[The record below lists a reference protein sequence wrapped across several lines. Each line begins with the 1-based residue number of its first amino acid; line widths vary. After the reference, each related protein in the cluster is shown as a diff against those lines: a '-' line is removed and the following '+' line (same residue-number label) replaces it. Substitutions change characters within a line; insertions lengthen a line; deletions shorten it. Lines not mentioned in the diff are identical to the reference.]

1 MLALG
6 LSGIIA
12 LVISALLQLAA
23 ANYRQQ
29 QDQQR
34 LSSALTSSWSTLGYY
49 AELAETWAPTSS
61 NDDSWRVDYQRSAAS
76 SRSGA
81 DCALHESSYSVGATL
96 SNTFYIDSE
105 DDAWHLHCDAYSE
118 QKLVPDIANA
128 RLLYGV
134 DLGSWAGTSFAYG
147 AYDQQADLYL
157 SAADVDSSP
166 AHSQR
171 QSRLTRRTANLASA
185 NTEPNP
191 RIPRRRPR
199 ALRRQ
204 RQRAAPTRR
213 HELCLAQRPAL
224 GSAAS
229 RYYWFYSL
237 TPYWSPPCS
246 RAGNCSKTA
255 RQQPIAARSLPA
267 APRPAIAHQR
277 RAQSTRDLT
286 TRQHQRLPRRRR
298 HLATSLLGS

>member
-1 MLALG
+1 MTSCSANSQSHSRCRGGVWFDALLALG
-6 LSGIIA
+6 LSGIVA

-49 AELAETWAPTSS
+49 SELAETWAPTSS
-61 NDDSWRVDYQRSAAS
+61 NDNSWRVDYQRSAES

-96 SNTFYIDSE
+96 SNSFYIDSA

-157 SAADVDSSP
+157 SAADIDS
-166 AHSQR
+166 
-171 QSRLTRRTANLASA
+171 
-185 NTEPNP
+185 
-191 RIPRRRPR
+191 
-199 ALRRQ
+199 
-204 RQRAAPTRR
+204 
-213 HELCLAQRPAL
+213 AQRIVSVKVAL
-224 GSAAS
+224 
-229 RYYWFYSL
+229 L
-237 TPYWSPPCS
+237 
-246 RAGNCSKTA
+246 
-255 RQQPIAARSLPA
+255 AARPTSPRQTPSPIPEFLGDALPPLSGSGSEQLQLGVMSYA
-267 APRPAIAHQR
+267 LPN
-277 RAQSTRDLT
+277 AQ
-286 TRQHQRLPRRRR
+286 H
-298 HLATSLLGS
+298 

>member
-1 MLALG
+1 MTNCSANSQSRSRCRGGVWFDALLALG

-105 DDAWHLHCDAYSE
+105 DEAWHLHCDAYSE

-157 SAADVDSSP
+157 SAADVDST
-166 AHSQR
+166 QR
-171 QSRLTRRTANLASA
+171 VVSVKV
-185 NTEPNP
+185 
-191 RIPRRRPR
+191 
-199 ALRRQ
+199 AL
-204 RQRAAPTRR
+204 
-213 HELCLAQRPAL
+213 L
-224 GSAAS
+224 
-229 RYYWFYSL
+229 
-237 TPYWSPPCS
+237 
-246 RAGNCSKTA
+246 
-255 RQQPIAARSLPA
+255 AARPTSSRQTPSPIPEFLGDALAPLDASGSEQLQLGVMSYALPN
-267 APRPAIAHQR
+267 
-277 RAQSTRDLT
+277 AQ
-286 TRQHQRLPRRRR
+286 H
-298 HLATSLLGS
+298 

>member
-1 MLALG
+1 MRVLPNAETACKNSYFLFLSSRQSGVYSVVNEHLPTTLGAKRAFLQRSRGGVWFDALLALG
-6 LSGIIA
+6 LSGVIA

-49 AELAETWAPTSS
+49 SELAEAWAPTSS
-61 NDDSWRVDYQRSAAS
+61 NDDSWRVDYQRSAES

-96 SNTFYIDSE
+96 SNSFYIDSE

-157 SAADVDSSP
+157 SAADVDSS
-166 AHSQR
+166 HLIVSVKV
-171 QSRLTRRTANLASA
+171 
-185 NTEPNP
+185 
-191 RIPRRRPR
+191 
-199 ALRRQ
+199 AL
-204 RQRAAPTRR
+204 
-213 HELCLAQRPAL
+213 L
-224 GSAAS
+224 
-229 RYYWFYSL
+229 
-237 TPYWSPPCS
+237 
-246 RAGNCSKTA
+246 
-255 RQQPIAARSLPA
+255 AARP
-267 APRPAIAHQR
+267 
-277 RAQSTRDLT
+277 
-286 TRQHQRLPRRRR
+286 
-298 HLATSLLGS
+298 TSLRQTPSPIPEFLGDALAPLDASGSEQLQLGVMSYALPNAQH

>member
-1 MLALG
+1 M
-6 LSGIIA
+6 
-12 LVISALLQLAA
+12 LQLAA

-49 AELAETWAPTSS
+49 SELAETWAPTSS
-61 NDDSWRVDYQRSAAS
+61 NDHSWRVDYQRSAES

-157 SAADVDSSP
+157 SAADVDS
-166 AHSQR
+166 
-171 QSRLTRRTANLASA
+171 
-185 NTEPNP
+185 
-191 RIPRRRPR
+191 
-199 ALRRQ
+199 
-204 RQRAAPTRR
+204 
-213 HELCLAQRPAL
+213 AQRIVSVKVAL
-224 GSAAS
+224 
-229 RYYWFYSL
+229 L
-237 TPYWSPPCS
+237 
-246 RAGNCSKTA
+246 
-255 RQQPIAARSLPA
+255 AAR
-267 APRPAIAHQR
+267 
-277 RAQSTRDLT
+277 
-286 TRQHQRLPRRRR
+286 
-298 HLATSLLGS
+298 ATSPRQTPSPIPEFLGDALAPVDASGSEQLQLGVMSYALPNAQH

>member
-1 MLALG
+1 MTNCSANSQSRSRCRGGVWFDALLALG
-6 LSGIIA
+6 LSGIVA

-49 AELAETWAPTSS
+49 SELAGTWAPTSS

-76 SRSGA
+76 SRSST

-96 SNTFYIDSE
+96 SNTFYIDSA
-105 DDAWHLHCDAYSE
+105 DDVWHLHCDAYSE

-157 SAADVDSSP
+157 SAADVDSS
-166 AHSQR
+166 HLIVSVKV
-171 QSRLTRRTANLASA
+171 
-185 NTEPNP
+185 
-191 RIPRRRPR
+191 
-199 ALRRQ
+199 AL
-204 RQRAAPTRR
+204 
-213 HELCLAQRPAL
+213 L
-224 GSAAS
+224 
-229 RYYWFYSL
+229 
-237 TPYWSPPCS
+237 
-246 RAGNCSKTA
+246 
-255 RQQPIAARSLPA
+255 AARPTSPRQTPSPTPEFLGDALAPLDASGSEQLQLGVMSYALPN
-267 APRPAIAHQR
+267 
-277 RAQSTRDLT
+277 AQ
-286 TRQHQRLPRRRR
+286 H
-298 HLATSLLGS
+298 

>member
-1 MLALG
+1 MRVLPNAETACKNSYFLFPARRQSGVYSVVNEHLPTTLGAKRAFLQRSRGGVWFDALLALG

-23 ANYRQQ
+23 VNYRQQ

-49 AELAETWAPTSS
+49 SELAEAWAPTSS
-61 NDDSWRVDYQRSAAS
+61 NDNSWRVDYQRLAES

-105 DDAWHLHCDAYSE
+105 DDAWHLHCDAYSK
-118 QKLVPDIANA
+118 QKLIPDIANA

-157 SAADVDSSP
+157 SAAEVDS
-166 AHSQR
+166 
-171 QSRLTRRTANLASA
+171 
-185 NTEPNP
+185 
-191 RIPRRRPR
+191 
-199 ALRRQ
+199 
-204 RQRAAPTRR
+204 
-213 HELCLAQRPAL
+213 AQRVVSVKVAL
-224 GSAAS
+224 
-229 RYYWFYSL
+229 L
-237 TPYWSPPCS
+237 
-246 RAGNCSKTA
+246 
-255 RQQPIAARSLPA
+255 AARPTSPRQTPSPIPEFLGDTLAPLDASGSEQLQLGVMSYALPN
-267 APRPAIAHQR
+267 
-277 RAQSTRDLT
+277 AQ
-286 TRQHQRLPRRRR
+286 H
-298 HLATSLLGS
+298 